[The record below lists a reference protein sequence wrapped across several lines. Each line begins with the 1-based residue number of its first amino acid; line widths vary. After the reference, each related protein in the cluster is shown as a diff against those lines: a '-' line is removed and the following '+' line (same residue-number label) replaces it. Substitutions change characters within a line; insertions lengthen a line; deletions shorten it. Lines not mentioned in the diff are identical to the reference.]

1 MNEKTFAI
9 KEDLLTY
16 QAHRLQELIV
26 EMLKCCEDRKVY
38 ESGKFALPHAE
49 LKCLLLFDG
58 QRYLTVKDIAQKL
71 EVAKSRVTKLVNGL
85 KEKRLVEEIDDPKD
99 ARIKLISL
107 TPAGHTRFNEI
118 AAFQKNDLETQF
130 AELKSKVETLTK
142 ESAENKL
149 SMIVFSGDMDK
160 VLAAL
165 IIASGAVAMG
175 MDVVMF
181 FTFWGTPIL
190 RDKGK
195 KVGGKDLMGTM
206 FGAMLPK
213 GACNL
218 KLSKM
223 NMGGMGTAMMKS
235 LMKKKNVASVEEMLA
250 VAGELGVKIYVCEMS
265 MDLMGFKREEMIE
278 YPKMDFCGVA
288 KFLEEAKS
296 SKIQLFI

>member
-1 MNEKTFAI
+1 MKN
-9 KEDLLTY
+9 
-16 QAHRLQELIV
+16 
-26 EMLKCCEDRKVY
+26 
-38 ESGKFALPHAE
+38 
-49 LKCLLLFDG
+49 
-58 QRYLTVKDIAQKL
+58 
-71 EVAKSRVTKLVNGL
+71 
-85 KEKRLVEEIDDPKD
+85 
-99 ARIKLISL
+99 
-107 TPAGHTRFNEI
+107 
-118 AAFQKNDLETQF
+118 NDLETQF
-130 AELKSKVETLTK
+130 AELKTKVETLTK
-142 ESAENKL
+142 EGAENKL

-213 GACNL
+213 GARNL

-250 VAGELGVKIYVCEMS
+250 VAGELGVRIYVCEMS
-265 MDLMGFKREEMIE
+265 MDLMGFTREEMIE
-278 YPKMDFCGVA
+278 YPNMDFCGVA